1 MLHLNAQQEA
11 DYKFYNEEVSRIDE
25 MLLSQGIIDEL
36 DVVFSTHDRTPHTT
50 DLDQYYRGARVNHMV
65 EEDINQ
71 RDLNHG
77 YLFSNW

>member
-50 DLDQYYRGARVNHMV
+50 DLDQYYRGARVDHMI
-65 EEDINQ
+65 EEHRNQ
-71 RDLNHG
+71 QE
-77 YLFSNW
+77 FMMP